1 MPLNLQTA
9 ESDNAT
15 QPGKRLKY
23 GLLAVLAFGL
33 SLLGWAVLIEPDRLV
48 VNELTVLPPNW
59 PIPLDGLRI
68 AALADLHVG
77 APHMDLEKVRRLV
90 ATTNQT
96 DPDLVVLLGD
106 YVIQGV
112 LGGQF
117 VEPVAT
123 ARELKKLQAKY
134 GVYAVLGN
142 HDWWYSAAQ
151 VRAALENAGLKVL
164 ENEAVA
170 LEVQGTRLWLAGLSD
185 HWTGTPLTHNPDLF
199 PRIPPRISLT
209 LAGHTHGGQ
218 CAFPIVGRPIVPS
231 TFGQRYAYGHIIETA
246 RHLVVTSGIGT
257 SILPVRFRVPP
268 EILIIKL
275 ASR

>member
-1 MPLNLQTA
+1 
-9 ESDNAT
+9 
-15 QPGKRLKY
+15 
-23 GLLAVLAFGL
+23 
-33 SLLGWAVLIEPDRLV
+33 LLGWAVLIEPDRLV

-123 ARELKKLQAKY
+123 ARELKKF
-134 GVYAVLGN
+134 
-142 HDWWYSAAQ
+142 
-151 VRAALENAGLKVL
+151 E
-164 ENEAVA
+164 
-170 LEVQGTRLWLAGLSD
+170 
-185 HWTGTPLTHNPDLF
+185 
-199 PRIPPRISLT
+199 
-209 LAGHTHGGQ
+209 
-218 CAFPIVGRPIVPS
+218 
-231 TFGQRYAYGHIIETA
+231 
-246 RHLVVTSGIGT
+246 RHLKT
-257 SILPVRFRVPP
+257 P
-268 EILIIKL
+268 
-275 ASR
+275 A